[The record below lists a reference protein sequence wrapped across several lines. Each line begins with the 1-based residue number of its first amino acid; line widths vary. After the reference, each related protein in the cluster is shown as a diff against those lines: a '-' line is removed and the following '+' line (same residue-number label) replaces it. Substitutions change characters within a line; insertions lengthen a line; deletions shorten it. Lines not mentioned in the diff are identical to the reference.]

1 MMLCRFLERRF
12 NPPPGTNLDGAP
24 VDDLNDEEQDDVA
37 SLRNVSGTV
46 RRQTPD
52 GNIVYSVGSDQQSA
66 MYDYQSSVS
75 FLLFTYTDGADQIL
89 TQ

>member
-1 MMLCRFLERRF
+1 MILCRFLEKRF
-12 NPPPGTNLDGAP
+12 NPPPGTNSDGAP
-24 VDDLNDEEQDDVA
+24 VDDLDDEEQDDIA

-52 GNIVYSVGSDQQSA
+52 GNSVYSVGSDQQSA

-75 FLLFTYTDGADQIL
+75 FLLFARIDEVDQCLI
-89 TQ
+89 Q